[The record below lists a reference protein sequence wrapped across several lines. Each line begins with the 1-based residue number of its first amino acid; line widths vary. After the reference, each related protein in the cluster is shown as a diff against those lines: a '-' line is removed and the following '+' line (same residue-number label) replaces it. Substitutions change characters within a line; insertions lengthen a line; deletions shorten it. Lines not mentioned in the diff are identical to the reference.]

1 MFIWTISDAIGVLG
15 LAAMALFAVVYTVG
29 YYGKRAAYAIKR
41 AFKR

>member
-1 MFIWTISDAIGVLG
+1 MFVYTPGDVIAG
-15 LAAMALFAVVYTVG
+15 LAWAAIALFAVVYAVG